1 MKQLFLLLAVLLLV
15 APVQAQRRQQVQT
28 SGKVTLQVLD
38 IKISSTA
45 SQTDDLVEL
54 KVKLTNDSENSLVYT
69 NNRFLLK
76 DSSGGS
82 HAVNRFRFPEGAT
95 LEPGGSV
102 VLERIFFEIPKKT
115 RPAELSFL
123 WRRSV
128 LGTVKL

>member
-1 MKQLFLLLAVLLLV
+1 VKQLLLLLTVLLLLAP
-15 APVQAQRRQQVQT
+15 AQAQRRQQGQT
-28 SGKVTLQVLD
+28 PGKVTLQVLD
-38 IKISSTA
+38 MKISSTA

-54 KVKLTNDSENSLVYT
+54 KVKLTNESENSLAYT

-76 DSSGGS
+76 DSNGGS

-95 LEPGGSV
+95 LEPRGSV
-102 VLERIFFEIPKKT
+102 VLERIYFEIPKKT

-128 LGTVKL
+128 IGSVKL